1 MILFLIKKGDQ
12 KCDIWS
18 CGVIMYL
25 LLCGKFPFSGKSEEE
40 ITKKILYGKL
50 NFKHKQFSNLSESAK
65 DL

>member
-1 MILFLIKKGDQ
+1 M
-12 KCDIWS
+12 C
-18 CGVIMYL
+18 L